1 MALDGRTSPLSAK
14 TVSLQSQ
21 TLLARPLPQHN
32 SSSNNRWSGDFDL
45 IRQTTL
51 ERAVSTR
58 GHGLHTGEP
67 SRITLKPAPA
77 YTGYVFR
84 RTDLNNF
91 EIQAAPQFVA
101 RVSYATTLMRK
112 GVMIATVEHLL
123 AALAGSQIDNCI
135 IEVDSLEVPILD
147 GSAEPFIEMIEQA
160 GIAQLEAPRQ
170 FLRVLKRV
178 GVAEGNRRM
187 SISPAAILSI
197 SCLIEF
203 PHPMIGTQRH
213 EIQILNGQFAQQV
226 ASARTFGFLDEIE
239 SLRNMGLTRGGS
251 LENAIV
257 LTPEGGI
264 LNRDGLRFADEFVRH
279 KIIDIIG
286 DLALFGMPVLG
297 HVEAERSGHGVHTAL
312 VARVLRDDSAWEII
326 DSAAVESAVT
336 V

>member
-1 MALDGRTSPLSAK
+1 
-14 TVSLQSQ
+14 
-21 TLLARPLPQHN
+21 
-32 SSSNNRWSGDFDL
+32 L

-160 GIAQLEAPRQ
+160 GVAQLEAPRQ

-187 SISPAAILSI
+187 SISPAPILSI